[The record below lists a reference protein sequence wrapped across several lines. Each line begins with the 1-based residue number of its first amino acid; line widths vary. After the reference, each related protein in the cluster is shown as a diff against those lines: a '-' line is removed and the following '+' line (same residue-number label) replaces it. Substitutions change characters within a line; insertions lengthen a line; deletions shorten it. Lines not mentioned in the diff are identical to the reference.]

1 MKKLLIIF
9 ACFIALTSFLFA
21 SEVSDL
27 LQEAQNAYDSGDLS
41 TAVQRI
47 DSAKKIIER
56 EQISS
61 SAEDFIEVNNWDVVK
76 LKLSDYL
83 GKKVKTQAKFI
94 SIPSPGKV
102 YLIPVSTAN
111 TYEDSVI
118 DKLLTL
124 KSNTAYTFYGTVR
137 DGGILGPYLHIEA
150 IE

>member
-1 MKKLLIIF
+1 MKKIIVSLF
-9 ACFIALTSFLFA
+9 VFTFTVFVFA

-27 LQEAQNAYDSGDLS
+27 LQEVQTAYDSGDLT
-41 TAVQRI
+41 TAIQKI

-56 EQISS
+56 EQLSS
-61 SAEDFIEVNNWDVVK
+61 GGEDYIEVNNWDVVK
-76 LKLSDYL
+76 LKLSEYL
-83 GKKVKTQAKFI
+83 GKKVKIQAKFI